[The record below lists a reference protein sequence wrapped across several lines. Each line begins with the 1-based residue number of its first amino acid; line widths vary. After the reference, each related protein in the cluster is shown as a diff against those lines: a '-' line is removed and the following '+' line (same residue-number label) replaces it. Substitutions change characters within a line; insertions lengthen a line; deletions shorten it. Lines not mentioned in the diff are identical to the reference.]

1 MLKFYL
7 RSRSYR
13 LQARIHH
20 DAANHSAKRCKSC
33 TLEAEENEEHYLLT
47 CPAFA
52 AERRALARNLVIK
65 LKESNYTKELRNIRT
80 APNNEL
86 IVYLLGGSQV
96 DWNDGAIAL
105 INELMLPYL
114 LKLASKRKQ
123 LMAALN
129 ENNGNSNSTT

>member
-1 MLKFYL
+1 M
-7 RSRSYR
+7 RNTTSSH
-13 LQARIHH
+13 ARH
-20 DAANHSAKRCKSC
+20 
-33 TLEAEENEEHYLLT
+33 L
-47 CPAFA
+47 
-52 AERRALARNLVIK
+52 LARDLVIK

-86 IVYLLGGSQV
+86 IAYLLGGSEV

-105 INELMLPYL
+105 IDKLKRPYL

-129 ENNGNSNSTT
+129 ENNGHSYSTT